1 MKRSLS
7 KTSRFLSLILRH
19 KPERVGLELDDGGWI
34 EVSALL
40 DALDAHGSPVSQQQL
55 ERVVEQNDK
64 QRFTIRDGKIRANQ
78 GHSVSVELNLVPRAP
93 PDQLF
98 HGTASRSMAAI
109 LEHGLKPMRR
119 QHVHL
124 SWEIA
129 VARNV
134 GSRHGRPEV
143 LVVDAARMA
152 ADGFRFFLSD
162 NKVWLTDSVPSRY
175 LRVYQDS

>member
-1 MKRSLS
+1 MPQ
-7 KTSRFLSLILRH
+7 T
-19 KPERVGLELDDGGWI
+19 
-34 EVSALL
+34 
-40 DALDAHGSPVSQQQL
+40 
-55 ERVVEQNDK
+55 
-64 QRFTIRDGKIRANQ
+64 
-78 GHSVSVELNLVPRAP
+78 P

-98 HGTASRSMAAI
+98 HGTASRFLATI

-129 VARNV
+129 VARIV

-162 NKVWLTDSVPSRY
+162 NKVWLTASVPPCY
-175 LRVYQDS
+175 LRVHVVS